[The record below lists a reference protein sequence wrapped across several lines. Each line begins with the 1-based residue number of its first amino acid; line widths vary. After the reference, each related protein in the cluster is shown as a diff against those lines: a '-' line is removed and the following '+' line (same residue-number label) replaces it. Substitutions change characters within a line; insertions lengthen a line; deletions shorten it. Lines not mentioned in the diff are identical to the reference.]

1 MVSKKLKAVVIS
13 GDVIASSRLKPLQRK
28 KLQTQLDKFAQ
39 AYSKLYPD
47 LQFQQYRGDS
57 LQATLSKNRIHALSM
72 AVQLQSFLMMEE
84 FKIRL
89 ALGIGEISF
98 QSKDVITSDG
108 SAFQLSGPLVDEI
121 KRKNE
126 LIAVTATNNE
136 FAAEWRVHSESLN
149 FLLQRLSAAQAE
161 ALYHLLQN
169 KKQEEIAKTLK
180 ITQPSVHQR
189 LQAAGAQVFTSII
202 QRFEST
208 VPLL

>member
-1 MVSKKLKAVVIS
+1 MIVKKLKAVVIS

-28 KLQTQLDKFAQ
+28 KLQTRLDQFAQ
-39 AYSKLYPD
+39 SYSKLYPD

-57 LQATLSKNRIHALSM
+57 LQATLSKNRMHALSV
-72 AVQLQSFLMMEE
+72 ALQLQSFLMMQE

-121 KRKNE
+121 KRRNE

-136 FAAEWRVHSESLN
+136 FAAEWKVHSESLN

-169 KKQEEIAKTLK
+169 KKQEEIAKALK

>member
-1 MVSKKLKAVVIS
+1 MVAKKLKAVVIS

-28 KLQTQLDKFAQ
+28 KLQTQLDTFAQ
-39 AYSKLYPD
+39 AYSKIYPD

-57 LQATLSKNRIHALSM
+57 LQATLSKNRVSALILTL
-72 AVQLQSFLMMEE
+72 QLQSFLLAEE
-84 FKIRL
+84 FKIRV

-98 QSKDVITSDG
+98 QSRDVITSDG
-108 SAFQLSGPLVDEI
+108 SAFQLSGPLLDDI
-121 KRKNE
+121 KKRNA
-126 LIAVTATNNE
+126 LIAITADNNE

-149 FLLQRLSAAQAE
+149 FLLQRLSTAQAE

-208 VPLL
+208 VSLL

>member
-1 MVSKKLKAVVIS
+1 MVVKKLKAVVVS

-28 KLQTQLDKFAQ
+28 KLQTKLDRFAQ
-39 AYSKLYPD
+39 SYSKLYPD

-57 LQATLSKNRIHALSM
+57 LQATLSKSRTHALSM
-72 AVQLQSFLMMEE
+72 ALQLQSFLMMED

-126 LIAVTATNNE
+126 LIAVTATNSD
-136 FAAEWRVHSESLN
+136 FAAEWSVHSESLN

-169 KKQEEIAKTLK
+169 KKQEEIAKALK

>member
-1 MVSKKLKAVVIS
+1 MIVKKIKAVVIS

-28 KLQTQLDKFAQ
+28 KLQAKLDKFAQ
-39 AYSKLYPD
+39 VYLKLYPD

-57 LQATLSKNRIHALSM
+57 LQATLSKNRMYALSM
-72 AVQLQSFLMMEE
+72 ALQLQGFLMMEE

-89 ALGIGEISF
+89 GLGIGEISF

-108 SAFQLSGPLVDEI
+108 SAFQLSGPLVDDL
-121 KRKNE
+121 KRRNE
-126 LIAVTATNNE
+126 LIAVTATNSE
-136 FAAEWRVHSESLN
+136 FAAEWKVHSESLN

>member
-1 MVSKKLKAVVIS
+1 MAAKKLKAVVIS

-28 KLQTQLDKFAQ
+28 KLQTKLDKFAQ
-39 AYSKLYPD
+39 IYSKLYPD

-57 LQATLSKNRIHALSM
+57 LQATLSKNRVHALNV
-72 AVQLQSFLMMEE
+72 ALQLQNFLLTEE
-84 FKIRL
+84 FKIRV
-89 ALGIGEISF
+89 ALGVGEISF

-108 SAFQLSGPLVDEI
+108 SAFQLSGPLLDDI
-121 KRKNE
+121 KKRNA
-126 LIAVTATNNE
+126 IIGITALNTE
-136 FAAEWRVHSESLN
+136 FAAEWKVHSESLN

-169 KKQEEIAKTLK
+169 KKQEEIAKALK

-208 VPLL
+208 LPLL